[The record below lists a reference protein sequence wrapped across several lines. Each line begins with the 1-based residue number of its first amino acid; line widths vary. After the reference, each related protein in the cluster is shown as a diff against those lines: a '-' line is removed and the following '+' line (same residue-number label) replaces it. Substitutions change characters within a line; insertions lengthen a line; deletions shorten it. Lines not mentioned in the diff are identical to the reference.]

1 MLRIT
6 HRLLPVT
13 AESAERHDLLVL
25 EGALSGPWVSELEIA
40 ATSASAASRVCLD
53 LSRVHF
59 VDDAGLQLLQHLV
72 SEGAAVQSVSPF
84 VHELLQSRS

>member
-6 HRLLPVT
+6 RHLLPGT
-13 AESAERHDLLVL
+13 AESAGRRDLLVL
-25 EGALSGPWVSELEIA
+25 EGALSGPWVSELEFA
-40 ATSASAASRVCLD
+40 ATPAAAAGRVCLD

-59 VDDAGLQLLQHLV
+59 VDDAGLQLLQRLLA
-72 SEGAAVQSVSPF
+72 EGVAVQSLSPF